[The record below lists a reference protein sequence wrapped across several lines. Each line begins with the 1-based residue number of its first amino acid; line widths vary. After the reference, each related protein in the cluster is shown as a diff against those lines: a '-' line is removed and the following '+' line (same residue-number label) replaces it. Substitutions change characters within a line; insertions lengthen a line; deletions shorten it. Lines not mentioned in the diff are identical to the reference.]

1 MHFSSLAILSCVAS
15 SSVLASPQ
23 ASPILTATVQLVNRN
38 SGASVNVVIPMN
50 GVEYDVQTLWKNTA
64 VDNAPDGTVFAS
76 NAQLVAFKQ
85 NTICTF
91 TEQSIVKGKPL
102 DAQTTWIEFASKP
115 VDMCG
120 SKLTCK
126 ST

>member
-1 MHFSSLAILSCVAS
+1 MHFSTLAILSCVAS
-15 SSVLASPQ
+15 SSVFAAPQ
-23 ASPILTATVQLVNRN
+23 ASPILTATVQLVNRD
-38 SGASVNVVIPMN
+38 SGASVNVVIPMD

-76 NAQLVAFKQ
+76 SAQLVAFKQ
-85 NTICTF
+85 NTICAF
-91 TEQSIVKGKPL
+91 TELSNVKGKSL
-102 DAQTTWIEFASKP
+102 NAQNTWTEFASKP